1 MTRYKNVSHEQV
13 LGHCLSRMG
22 CGSSS
27 AATPMHVEGAYGV
40 VDLHPSGAVKP
51 CKEFVVMDD
60 AEKHAGSRKH
70 EARHLAPV
78 QVTSRSTPDQDVAA
92 QCVTENAG
100 GRYSKAQALAA
111 ASSCNSQGTMGA
123 HASASFTSKRAF
135 GTSAPMF
142 ASDRRF
148 GSQGRLY

>member
-27 AATPMHVEGAYGV
+27 AATPVHLEGAYGV

-51 CKEFVVMDD
+51 CKEFVVMDG
-60 AEKHAGSRKH
+60 AEKHAGSREH
-70 EARHLAPV
+70 EARHRAPV
-78 QVTSRSTPDQDVAA
+78 QVTSSSTPDQDVAA

-100 GRYSKAQALAA
+100 GQYSKAQALAA
-111 ASSCNSQGTMGA
+111 ASSSNSQGTMAA

-135 GTSAPMF
+135 TSAPMF
-142 ASDRRF
+142 ASNRRF

>member
-1 MTRYKNVSHEQV
+1 
-13 LGHCLSRMG
+13 MG

-27 AATPMHVEGAYGV
+27 AATPVHVEGAYGV

-60 AEKHAGSRKH
+60 AEKQAGSRKPVTLP
-70 EARHLAPV
+70 LAPGS
-78 QVTSRSTPDQDVAA
+78 TSRSTPDQDVAA

>member
-1 MTRYKNVSHEQV
+1 
-13 LGHCLSRMG
+13 MG

-27 AATPMHVEGAYGV
+27 AATPVHVEGAYGV

-60 AEKHAGSRKH
+60 AEKHAGSRKP
-70 EARHLAPV
+70 AALP

-100 GRYSKAQALAA
+100 GRYSKAQALAV

-123 HASASFTSKRAF
+123 HASASFTSKRSF